1 MNENFTHYCQLNQK
15 GNLSVNTTFEKVSA
29 LNNSFGNPRG
39 DLANPN
45 VEAIRKQALLCLEE
59 AIEMVE
65 AAFPG
70 STVSV
75 RKDLNDKD
83 HPNVNGVDLVA
94 LMDAQGDLTTVNDGV
109 AHVAGFDGNEVY
121 QLVHESNMTKFIAL
135 PTDVKPALEY
145 YYGLGFKP
153 QDLIL
158 VGDFPEKAIK
168 VAEDI
173 RLNGKFYPKG
183 KFLKNMLT
191 FVEPDFSKLLPS
203 DKS

>member
-1 MNENFTHYCQLNQK
+1 M
-15 GNLSVNTTFEKVSA
+15 NTTFEKVSA
-29 LNNSFGNPRG
+29 LNNSFGNPKG

-65 AAFPG
+65 AAYPG
-70 STVSV
+70 TGITWEWSMA
-75 RKDLNDKD
+75 
-83 HPNVNGVDLVA
+83 HEAPEEIPEEVNLVA

-121 QLVHESNMTKFIAL
+121 QLVHESNMTKFIAV
-135 PTDVKPALEY
+135 PADVKPALEY

>member
-1 MNENFTHYCQLNQK
+1 M
-15 GNLSVNTTFEKVSA
+15 NTTFEKVSA
-29 LNNSFGNPRG
+29 LNNSFGNPKG

-70 STVSV
+70 
-75 RKDLNDKD
+75 RKIKTDFDDSELTD
-83 HPNVNGVDLVA
+83 GVYLIS

-109 AHVAGFDGNEVY
+109 AHVAGFDGNKVY
-121 QLVHESNMTKFIAL
+121 QLVHDSNLTKFITA
-135 PTDVKPALEY
+135 PTEVKPALEY
-145 YYGLGFKP
+145 YYSIGFHP

-158 VGDFPEKAIK
+158 VGNFPEKAIK
-168 VAEDI
+168 VAEDMT
-173 RLNGKFYPKG
+173 LNGKFYPKG
-183 KFLKNMLT
+183 KFLKNMIT
-191 FVEPDFSKLLPS
+191 FVEPDFSSLLPS